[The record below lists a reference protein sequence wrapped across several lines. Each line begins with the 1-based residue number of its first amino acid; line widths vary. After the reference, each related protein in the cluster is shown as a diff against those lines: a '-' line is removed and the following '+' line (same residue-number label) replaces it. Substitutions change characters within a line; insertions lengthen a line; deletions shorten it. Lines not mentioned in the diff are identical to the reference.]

1 MTIYF
6 HIATGSSAAENNIA
20 SVHNGMYVPRIGETI
35 LIKGQKYLVHDMR
48 YRISIGSDEDQT
60 QKECTEELDIFV
72 EVI

>member
-6 HIATGSSAAENNIA
+6 HIKGSAISPENNIA
-20 SVHNGMYVPRIGETI
+20 NVHNGIYVPRIGETI

-48 YRISIGSDEDQT
+48 YRISIGSDEDQS